1 MADDTEEFASCP
13 HRQRQP
19 EGPAAGSAPCTVVG
33 LAAADLFDSV
43 GFVVWAAWK
52 ALSAGS
58 KASIAP
64 DSVVAPHSTAAGS
77 DSTVAAVDS
86 VQLPVRPV
94 SGKFAGSVDELEH
107 SRHLKLTESINRP
120 FV

>member
-13 HRQRQP
+13 HRQRQLA
-19 EGPAAGSAPCTVVG
+19 GPAAGSAPCTVVG
-33 LAAADLFDSV
+33 LAAADLFDFV
-43 GFVVWAAWK
+43 GSVWAAWK

-58 KASIAP
+58 SASIAP

-77 DSTVAAVDS
+77 DSTAAAVDS

-120 FV
+120 FA

>member
-33 LAAADLFDSV
+33 LAAADLFDFV
-43 GFVVWAAWK
+43 GSVVWAAWK

-58 KASIAP
+58 SASIAP

-77 DSTVAAVDS
+77 DSTVAAVGS
-86 VQLPVRPV
+86 EQLPVPV

-107 SRHLKLTESINRP
+107 SRHLKLIESIIRP